1 MIIGKQH
8 RNKPLISLT
17 DGKHVG
23 EVKDYYLDAQL
34 TRLAAVF
41 TGKEGLLSRKTF
53 AVARPSIKVLGIDVW
68 LVGGPDVVVN
78 FDTIPDHEDLLKL
91 DDVKGREITTEGGSK
106 IAVVDDVLFDE
117 EGKVLGFALSKVLV
131 PGPLSE
137 RKAIH
142 RDAITSCGGEKIP
155 MVAVMSQAETL
166 TIPGYEPG

>member
-17 DGKHVG
+17 DGKHLG
-23 EVKDYYLDAQL
+23 EVKDYFLDAQL

-53 AVARPSIKVLGIDVW
+53 AVARGSIKVLGIDVW

-78 FDTIPDHEDLLKL
+78 FDTIPDHEDLLKF
-91 DDVKGREITTEGGSK
+91 DEIKGREINTEGGSK

-166 TIPGYEPG
+166 AIPGYEPG

>member
-8 RNKPLISLT
+8 RNKPLISLS

-23 EVKDYYLDAQL
+23 EIKDFYFDAQL

-53 AVARPSIKVLGIDVW
+53 AVARASIKVLGVDVW

-78 FDTIPDHEDLLKL
+78 FDTLPEHEDLIRFE
-91 DDVKGREITTEGGSK
+91 DVRGREIVTEGGSK
-106 IAVVDDVLFDE
+106 IATVDDVLLDA
-117 EGKVLGFALSKVLV
+117 EGRLLGFALTKVLV

-137 RKAIH
+137 RKAVH
-142 RDAITSCGGEKIP
+142 RDAITSCGGDKIP
-155 MVAVMSQAETL
+155 MAAVMTRAESL
-166 TIPGYEPG
+166 TIPGYEPA

>member
-23 EVKDYYLDAQL
+23 EVKDYFLDSKL
-34 TRLAAVF
+34 TALAAVF

-78 FDTIPDHEDLLKL
+78 FDTVPDHEDLIKF
-91 DDVKGREITTEGGSK
+91 DDVRGRDIATEGGSK
-106 IAVVDDVLFDE
+106 IAVVDDVLLDDN
-117 EGKVLGFALSKVLV
+117 GKVLGFALGKVLV
-131 PGPLSE
+131 PGPLAE

-142 RDAITSCGGEKIP
+142 RDAITSCGGDKIP
-155 MVAVMSQAETL
+155 MVAVMTQAESL

>member
-23 EVKDYYLDAQL
+23 EIKDYYLDSKL
-34 TRLAAVF
+34 TTLAAVF

-78 FDTIPDHEDLLKL
+78 FDTVPDHEDLIKF
-91 DDVKGREITTEGGSK
+91 DDVRGRDIATEGGSK
-106 IAVVDDVLFDE
+106 IAVVDDVLLDDN
-117 EGKVLGFALSKVLV
+117 GKVLGFVLGKVLV
-131 PGPLSE
+131 PGPLAE

-142 RDAITSCGGEKIP
+142 REAITSCGGDKIP
-155 MVAVMSQAETL
+155 MVAVMTQAESL

>member
-23 EVKDYYLDAQL
+23 EVKDYFLDSKL
-34 TRLAAVF
+34 TTLAAVF

-53 AVARPSIKVLGIDVW
+53 AVTRASIKVLGIDVW

-78 FDTIPDHEDLLKL
+78 FDTVPDHEDLIKF
-91 DDVKGREITTEGGSK
+91 DDVRGRDIATEGGSK
-106 IAVVDDVLFDE
+106 IAVVDDVIFDDS
-117 EGKVLGFALSKVLV
+117 GKVLGFALGKVLV
-131 PGPLSE
+131 PGPLAE

-142 RDAITSCGGEKIP
+142 RDAITSCGGDKIP
-155 MVAVMSQAETL
+155 MVAVMTQAESL
-166 TIPGYEPG
+166 TIPGYEPA

>member
-1 MIIGKQH
+1 MIVGKQH

-17 DGKHVG
+17 EGKHLG
-23 EVKDYYLDAQL
+23 EVKDYFLDTQL

-53 AVARPSIKVLGIDVW
+53 GVARASIKLLGLDAW
-68 LVGGPDVVVN
+68 LVNTSDAVVN
-78 FDTIPDHEDLLKL
+78 VDTIEGHEDLLKF
-91 DDVKGREITTEGGSK
+91 DDVRGREIVTEGGSK
-106 IAVVDDVLFDE
+106 IAVVDDVLFDA

-142 RDAITSCGGEKIP
+142 RDAITACGGEKIP
-155 MVAVMSQAETL
+155 MVAVMTQAESL
-166 TIPGYEPG
+166 TIPGFEPD

>member
-53 AVARPSIKVLGIDVW
+53 AVARASIKVLGIDVW

>member
-23 EVKDYYLDAQL
+23 EVKDFFLDPQL
-34 TRLAAVF
+34 KQLSAVF

-53 AVARPSIKVLGIDVW
+53 AVARGSIKVLGIDVW

-78 FDTIPDHEDLLKL
+78 VDTLEGNDDFIKF
-91 DDVKGREITTEGGSK
+91 DDVRGREIATEGGSK
-106 IAVVDDVLFDE
+106 IAVVDDVLFDVD
-117 EGKVLGFALSKVLV
+117 GKVLGFALSKVLV

-142 RDAITSCGGEKIP
+142 RDAISSCGGEKIP
-155 MVAVMSQAETL
+155 MVTVMNQAESL
-166 TIPGYEPG
+166 VIPGLEPA